1 VQLEHGNIPEST
13 RRSLSSALEGMPR

>member
-13 RRSLSSALEGMPR
+13 WRSLSSALEGMPR